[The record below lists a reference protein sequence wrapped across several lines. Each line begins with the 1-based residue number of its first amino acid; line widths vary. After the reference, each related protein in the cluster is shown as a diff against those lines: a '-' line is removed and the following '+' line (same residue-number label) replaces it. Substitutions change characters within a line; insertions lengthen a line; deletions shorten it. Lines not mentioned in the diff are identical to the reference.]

1 MSYGLNI
8 EMHKQVRAFLFLKIY
23 MYTYKAEYVDL
34 GGRWSFENEPGA
46 GLPLGPKSECSAMPA
61 AGALLFLGYVELLA
75 FVLVNLGL
83 VWDLGRKLLVGELG
97 KKLYCRYPRI
107 CATRS

>member
-34 GGRWSFENEPGA
+34 GEGGHLKMSL
-46 GLPLGPKSECSAMPA
+46 GLVSHLAPKSECSGMPA

-107 CATRS
+107 CATHS

>member
-1 MSYGLNI
+1 
-8 EMHKQVRAFLFLKIY
+8 
-23 MYTYKAEYVDL
+23 
-34 GGRWSFENEPGA
+34 
-46 GLPLGPKSECSAMPA
+46 MPA

-107 CATRS
+107 CATHS

>member
-1 MSYGLNI
+1 MWILGKGRHLKMSLVLVS
-8 EMHKQVRAFLFLKIY
+8 HLA
-23 MYTYKAEYVDL
+23 
-34 GGRWSFENEPGA
+34 
-46 GLPLGPKSECSAMPA
+46 PKSECSGMPA

-83 VWDLGRKLLVGELG
+83 VWDLGTKLLVWELG

-107 CATRS
+107 CATHS